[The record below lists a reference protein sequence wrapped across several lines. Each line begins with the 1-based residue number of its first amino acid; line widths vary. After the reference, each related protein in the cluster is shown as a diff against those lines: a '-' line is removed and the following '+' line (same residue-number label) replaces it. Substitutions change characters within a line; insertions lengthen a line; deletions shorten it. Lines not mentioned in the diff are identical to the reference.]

1 MGVQM
6 DPDGA
11 RRLNRSSPS
20 CLNSGA
26 QRTDFFHGLLRS
38 SFRDWA
44 SEQTDAD
51 HAVMELSL
59 AHQVG
64 SAVERAYSRSNLLAK
79 RRELMD
85 RWAKYATAPYVAT

>member
-1 MGVQM
+1 
-6 DPDGA
+6 
-11 RRLNRSSPS
+11 
-20 CLNSGA
+20 
-26 QRTDFFHGLLRS
+26 
-38 SFRDWA
+38 
-44 SEQTDAD
+44 
-51 HAVMELSL
+51 MELSL